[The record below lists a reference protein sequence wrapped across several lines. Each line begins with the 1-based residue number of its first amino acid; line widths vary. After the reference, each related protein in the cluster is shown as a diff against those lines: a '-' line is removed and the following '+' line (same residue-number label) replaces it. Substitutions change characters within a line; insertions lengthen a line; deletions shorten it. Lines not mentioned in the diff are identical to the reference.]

1 MHSVRKSP
9 LDYHVN
15 MRLKQRPL
23 SAEMLEKAVLIALEI
38 IEQYPDDKYLP
49 SYLMR
54 TELEGVVF
62 HVQVAADVDGDN
74 VRIVTMY
81 VPNPSEWSD
90 DCRARR
96 G

>member
-1 MHSVRKSP
+1 
-9 LDYHVN
+9 
-15 MRLKQRPL
+15 MRLKRRPL
-23 SAEMLEKAVLIALEI
+23 SAEMLVKAVLALEI

-62 HVQVAADVDGDN
+62 HVQVAADVEGDN

-81 VPNPSEWSD
+81 VPNPSEWSED
-90 DCRARR
+90 FRKRR

>member
-1 MHSVRKSP
+1 
-9 LDYHVN
+9 

-23 SAEMLEKAVLIALEI
+23 SAEMLVKAVLALEI

-54 TELEGVVF
+54 TELDGVVF
-62 HVQVAADVDGDN
+62 HVQVAADVEGDN

-81 VPNPSEWSD
+81 APNPSEWSED
-90 DCRARR
+90 FRARR
-96 G
+96 D